1 MPQACACSAPI
12 FSPSSAQALARAGP
26 ISRGRKKL
34 TPQSGISP
42 MRLNASTKLALRA
55 ATTMSQA
62 SARPT
67 PMPAATPLT
76 AHTTGIGEW

>member
-1 MPQACACSAPI
+1 MR
-12 FSPSSAQALARAGP
+12 SPSSEHAFARASP

-34 TPQSGISP
+34 TPQSGASP
-42 MRLNASTKLALRA
+42 MRLKARTKLALRA
-55 ATTMSQA
+55 AITMSQA

-76 AHTTGIGEW
+76 AHTTGIGNR